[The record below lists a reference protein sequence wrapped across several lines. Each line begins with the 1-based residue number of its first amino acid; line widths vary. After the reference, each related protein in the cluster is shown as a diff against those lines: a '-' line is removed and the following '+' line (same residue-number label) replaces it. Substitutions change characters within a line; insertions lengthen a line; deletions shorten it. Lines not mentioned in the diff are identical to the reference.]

1 MKQGGIAQYKDYRH
15 KLSKRSAHHRVKR
28 SQQLLEAQRLLDSHN
43 VDTNER
49 QEHREKSELTYETD
63 NQGVPRDQTNAN
75 FADYVNQN
83 NVQVVTKK
91 NVEHQKVPYKMSHES
106 KSDVSNSLL
115 KRGDRC
121 NIDSS
126 IQGYSTQEV
135 FWGDKMKSNDE
146 VDER

>member
-49 QEHREKSELTYETD
+49 QEHGEKSKLIYETG
-63 NQGVPRDQTNAN
+63 NQGVSRDQTNAN
-75 FADYVNQN
+75 FGDYVNQN
-83 NVQVVTKK
+83 NRQVATKK
-91 NVEHQKVPYKMSHES
+91 NVPYKMSHES
-106 KSDVSNSLL
+106 KSESNSLP
-115 KRGDRC
+115 KRGDRH

-135 FWGDKMKSNDE
+135 FLGDKMKSNDE